1 MPEAQMKLTNPDN
14 KDLRDHILDILDEYE
29 DEPEVAADE
38 IMTMLLEDGLIFEDE
53 DAGLDDGAEES
64 ED

>member
-1 MPEAQMKLTNPDN
+1 MKLTNPDN